1 MQSTELESI
10 DHHICG
16 SVWTS
21 PLRLIESISY
31 DFGPRPSGSK
41 ALRDATAFVATL
53 WRDLGVENVHTE
65 TVAMTAWRQAHAA
78 VKMASPQ
85 KRHYD
90 CFQHNFSSPGKVTA
104 RLLSAGNAFEEDLDR
119 IGKRIEGS
127 ILLIDGMV
135 HGLPEKE
142 VALFPRRIAR
152 IDRRKPAGIIF
163 ANAFP
168 HAGAVIETASVL
180 GNASIPVMGISYE
193 DGCELKSFVRQGE
206 TVMSIEAEGDSYDT
220 QCMNLIGEMGP
231 TSDDVVV
238 LSCHLDTHAGTLG
251 SFDNLSG
258 LAGLVE
264 IVRALAPFQNKFRR
278 RLRLISFTGEEY
290 LNLGSKAYVQRHEAE
305 LDQIKFVFNMDG
317 LFPATS
323 RGIAVMWSPQMKNC
337 IEAYLRQTQCC
348 VDIRNY
354 FCMASDYLPFMLK
367 GIAAARP
374 ADWEHSFPQWTHTKL
389 DTPPRV
395 PMEWIRLNA
404 MPFAQLMVR
413 LLMDPQPL
421 PTSRKSRE
429 QVRHLVEEE
438 DVAEDLHY
446 YGFDV

>member
-41 ALRDATAFVATL
+41 ALRDATTFVATL

-65 TVAMTAWRQAHAA
+65 TVTMTAWRQGHAA

-152 IDRRKPAGIIF
+152 IARRKPAGIIF

-206 TVMSIEAEGDSYDT
+206 AGSVIMFDSRLWHAANHNDTTEPRISITIRYAAWWLNLDVLRPDSDDRKR
-220 QCMNLIGEMGP
+220 MVDVIGGEENLI
-231 TSDDVVV
+231 
-238 LSCHLDTHAGTLG
+238 L
-251 SFDNLSG
+251 
-258 LAGLVE
+258 LVKRK
-264 IVRALAPFQNKFRR
+264 IF
-278 RLRLISFTGEEY
+278 
-290 LNLGSKAYVQRHEAE
+290 
-305 LDQIKFVFNMDG
+305 DG
-317 LFPATS
+317 LPEEAKPLWRHWVEPES
-323 RGIAVMWSPQMKNC
+323 RSA
-337 IEAYLRQTQCC
+337 
-348 VDIRNY
+348 
-354 FCMASDYLPFMLK
+354 
-367 GIAAARP
+367 
-374 ADWEHSFPQWTHTKL
+374 
-389 DTPPRV
+389 
-395 PMEWIRLNA
+395 
-404 MPFAQLMVR
+404 
-413 LLMDPQPL
+413 
-421 PTSRKSRE
+421 
-429 QVRHLVEEE
+429 
-438 DVAEDLHY
+438 
-446 YGFDV
+446 